1 MKKDVTEV
9 YNRVTKVILES
20 FPNKKDLHKSVL
32 DAITILMYDCGEAEK
47 ESKISYISENDKF
60 FAIYVPKNEAM
71 KVIGSFKIVLESIKH
86 YTTKIGVDYQFTMCD
101 CMSCINVRA
110 FLVAMQ
116 EIGIK
121 LHHENMELN

>member
-9 YNRVTKVILES
+9 YNMVSKYTLQIL
-20 FPNKKDLHKSVL
+20 PNKKDLHNSVL
-32 DAITILMYDCGEAEK
+32 DSITVLMYDCGEAEK
-47 ESKISYISENDKF
+47 GSKISYISENDKF
-60 FAIYVPKNEAM
+60 FAIYVPKTESM
-71 KVIGSFKIVLESIKH
+71 KVIGSFKVVIESIKH
-86 YTTKIGVDYQFTMCD
+86 YTTKIGVDYQFICCD

-121 LHHENMELN
+121 LHHKNVELN